1 MPEDIQVSPK
11 AAAPEPVADPAPN
24 SEASD
29 LSPIGGAPEGK
40 GIPPEVLKIPAIQ
53 ALLAGAP
60 SAVSAPIK
68 EFESRAEGK
77 LIVKNAPILQQA
89 GFGMYRSLSG
99 ETGVLFNQVHMH
111 ADDLVNADKA
121 GKLAEIAP
129 SFDSVNDAV
138 AKSGKD
144 HPILKSQGVPNG
156 FRGPSMPTPPQMNPP
171 LAAPQP
177 MPGPG
182 PAQLQANR
190 ARLANMAVGGPI
202 SGASPGSGRILNNIT
217 KSAI

>member
-1 MPEDIQVSPK
+1 MQDVEISPK
-11 AAAPEPVADPAPN
+11 AAAPEPIADPAPQ
-24 SEASD
+24 SDASD
-29 LSPIGGAPEGK
+29 LAPTGGAPEGK
-40 GIPPEVLKIPAIQ
+40 GIPPGVLKIPAIQ

-77 LIVKNAPILQQA
+77 LIVKNAPILQRA

-99 ETGVLFNQVHMH
+99 DTGVLFNQVHLH
-111 ADDLVNADKA
+111 AADLVNADKA
-121 GKLAEIAP
+121 GKLNEIAP
-129 SFDSVNDAV
+129 SFDSINDAI

-144 HPILKSQGVPNG
+144 HPVLKSQGVPNG
-156 FRGPSMPTPPQMNPP
+156 FKGPSMPTPPQMNPP
-171 LAAPQP
+171 QQSMP